1 VPPLDR
7 QIIALVDVDA
17 LGALS
22 AVVQGASVAGFA
34 TAIIPAGHIKARGR
48 LVTPMQVARAL
59 VQVELAAVTDVT
71 APAGTPLR
79 CHALAAVLAG
89 LIAHGCTGNVRL
101 FIISITYRSL
111 RNETSRFNVLY
122 SLILLRDYIARF
134 T

>member
-22 AVVQGASVAGFA
+22 AIVQGASVAGFA
-34 TAIIPAGHIKARGR
+34 TAVIPAGHVEARGR
-48 LVTPMQVARAL
+48 LVTSVQVARAL
-59 VQVELAAVTDVT
+59 VQIEFAAVANVT
-71 APAGTPLR
+71 APAGTSFR

-101 FIISITYRSL
+101 FIISIT
-111 RNETSRFNVLY
+111 
-122 SLILLRDYIARF
+122 
-134 T
+134 